1 MLDLQ
6 RFRAILF
13 DMDGVLYRGSMLL
26 PGVHELLAYCDEH
39 NIAYA
44 CVTNNS
50 TLTAEQYETKLADM
64 GVHIQSVHIVTSSVA
79 TRRYLAQHVPRNT
92 GIYYIGMKGLQQA
105 LFEDGYY
112 VYTEENP
119 AYVVVGAD
127 FELTYAKLR
136 TACLAI
142 RAGAR
147 FIGTNPDTTFPS
159 EAGIIPGA
167 GSILA
172 LLRSATDVEPF
183 IIGKPAPTMFQTAST
198 ILNAQPSETLVV
210 GDRLDTD
217 IAGAHAANMSSV
229 LVFTGVTNAETLTQ
243 SEVQPD
249 EVLADLPALLTRWKT
264 LVEKSPS

>member
-1 MLDLQ
+1 MLDLH
-6 RFRAILF
+6 RFRAVLF
-13 DMDGVLYRGSMLL
+13 DMDGVLYRGNELL
-26 PGVHELLAYCDEH
+26 PGVHELLSYYDDH

-50 TLTAEQYETKLADM
+50 TLTTEQYEAKLANM
-64 GVHIQSVHIVTSSVA
+64 GVHMKAAHIVTSSVA
-79 TRRYLAQHVPRNT
+79 TRRYLAEQVPRNT
-92 GIYYIGMKGLQQA
+92 EIYYIGMKGLQQA

-112 VYTEENP
+112 VYTEDNP
-119 AYVVVGAD
+119 TYVVVGAD

-142 RAGAR
+142 RAGAH

-172 LLRSATDVEPF
+172 LLRAATEVNPF

-198 ILNAQPSETLVV
+198 ILNTPPSATLVI

-217 IAGAHAANMSSV
+217 IAGAHAAQMSSALV
-229 LVFTGVTNAETLTQ
+229 LTGVTSEESLTEDEIQ
-243 SEVQPD
+243 PHEVF
-249 EVLADLPALLTRWKT
+249 ADLPTLLERWKSS
-264 LVEKSPS
+264 V

>member
-6 RFRAILF
+6 RFRAVLF
-13 DMDGVLYRGSMLL
+13 DMDGVLYRGNELL
-26 PGVHELLAYCDEH
+26 PGVHELLSYYDKH

-50 TLTAEQYETKLADM
+50 TLTSEQYEAKLADL
-64 GVHIQSVHIVTSSVA
+64 GVHIKATHIVTSSVA
-79 TRRYLAQHVPRNT
+79 TRHYLAEQVPRDT
-92 GIYYIGMKGLQQA
+92 RMYYIGMKGLQQA

-112 VYTEENP
+112 VYTEDHP

-142 RAGAR
+142 RAGAH

-172 LLRSATDVEPF
+172 LLRAATDVDPF

-198 ILNAQPSETLVV
+198 ILNTSPSDTLVI

-217 IAGAHAANMSSV
+217 IAGAHAAQMSAV
-229 LVFTGVTNAETLTQ
+229 LVLTGVTHEETLSQ
-243 SEVQPD
+243 STIQPD
-249 EVLADLPALLTRWKT
+249 EVFADLPVLLERWRT
-264 LVEKSPS
+264 SL